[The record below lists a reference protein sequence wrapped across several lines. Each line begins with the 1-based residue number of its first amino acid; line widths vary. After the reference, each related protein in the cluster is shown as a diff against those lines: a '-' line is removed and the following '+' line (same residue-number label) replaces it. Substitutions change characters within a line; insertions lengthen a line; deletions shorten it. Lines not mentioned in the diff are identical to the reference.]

1 MTSELCITGVSQ
13 RKEGALYR
21 EGIVAAESVL
31 YLGNRLSNAVWLEPK
46 IPTEK
51 WWRMKLKDGDGLDQE
66 GLCGQC

>member
-1 MTSELCITGVSQ
+1 M
-13 RKEGALYR
+13 
-21 EGIVAAESVL
+21 AAESVL
-31 YLGNRLSNAVWLEPK
+31 YLGNRLSNAVWLQLK